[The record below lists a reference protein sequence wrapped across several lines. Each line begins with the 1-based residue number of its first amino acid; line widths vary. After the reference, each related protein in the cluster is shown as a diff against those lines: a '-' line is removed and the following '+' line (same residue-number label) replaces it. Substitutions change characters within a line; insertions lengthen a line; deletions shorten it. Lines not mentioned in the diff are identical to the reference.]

1 MGLVFLLLFVVCCCC
16 CCHCIIPLIC
26 CCSSKILAPL
36 CIVTVLFVVVAKHR
50 TGSMEKYFFF
60 CVVLHSSRW
69 LFVGYF
75 FCFGVFLSRQGTKY
89 LTPCSQT
96 FSLQLLLLH
105 FCCPTILGLLCEFV
119 VVVAA
124 KQHITRHRTKGTSS
138 LMLACCCPLPQF
150 LACCGS
156 WFVGGG
162 QQSRLWTI
170 FGQSADSRHW
180 SRLIYGITSLSP
192 PLLPIFTLN

>member
-1 MGLVFLLLFVVCCCC
+1 MHSYCIVCCCC
-16 CCHCIIPLIC
+16 KAPNRIDGKIFLLLRCPPLL
-26 CCSSKILAPL
+26 SLAFCWL
-36 CIVTVLFVVVAKHR
+36 FFVVVD
-50 TGSMEKYFFF
+50 
-60 CVVLHSSRW
+60 
-69 LFVGYF
+69 
-75 FCFGVFLSRQGTKY
+75 VFLSMQGTKY

-119 VVVAA
+119 VVVVA